1 MTIETWLIIA
11 LVFSVATN
19 IFLVWFSRLQSVKLT
34 YVATNIGDLIDML
47 VGYREHLRKVYGM
60 EMFYGDETLGNLMD
74 HTRALIEIIDQ
85 EYQDIT
91 VISEPIELQE
101 TEEYEENEEEV
112 EVKDVLYAGTRRR
125 DS

>member
-60 EMFYGDETLGNLMD
+60 EMFYGEPVLQGMIEHMGN
-74 HTRALIEIIDQ
+74 
-85 EYQDIT
+85 
-91 VISEPIELQE
+91 V
-101 TEEYEENEEEV
+101 
-112 EVKDVLYAGTRRR
+112 
-125 DS
+125 